1 MSSLYQQ
8 GKQWHQ
14 AEILQKSI
22 FDIFQGQPRVN
33 DADTKT
39 KTEVGQDQVKHA
51 GSDDDDHYVSDDD
64 DLYDADDYID
74 WKMPV
79 CKSYST
85 AAEAD
90 KQLCKESDLERV
102 ALDLN
107 LVFILI
113 M

>member
-1 MSSLYQQ
+1 
-8 GKQWHQ
+8 
-14 AEILQKSI
+14 
-22 FDIFQGQPRVN
+22 
-33 DADTKT
+33 
-39 KTEVGQDQVKHA
+39 
-51 GSDDDDHYVSDDD
+51 
-64 DLYDADDYID
+64 
-74 WKMPV
+74 MPV

-113 M
+113 MYILNHLIASDTQRDDSKAICTKHVPWAIIQIS

>member
-1 MSSLYQQ
+1 
-8 GKQWHQ
+8 
-14 AEILQKSI
+14 
-22 FDIFQGQPRVN
+22 
-33 DADTKT
+33 
-39 KTEVGQDQVKHA
+39 
-51 GSDDDDHYVSDDD
+51 
-64 DLYDADDYID
+64 
-74 WKMPV
+74 MPV

>member
-33 DADTKT
+33 DADAKT

-51 GSDDDDHYVSDDD
+51 GSDDDHHYVSDDD
-64 DLYDADDYID
+64 DLYDGDDYID
-74 WKMPV
+74 
-79 CKSYST
+79 
-85 AAEAD
+85 
-90 KQLCKESDLERV
+90 
-102 ALDLN
+102 
-107 LVFILI
+107 
-113 M
+113 

>member
-39 KTEVGQDQVKHA
+39 KTEVGQDQVEHA
-51 GSDDDDHYVSDDD
+51 GSDDDHHYVSDDD
-64 DLYDADDYID
+64 DLYDGAPS
-74 WKMPV
+74 PV
-79 CKSYST
+79 MI
-85 AAEAD
+85 
-90 KQLCKESDLERV
+90 
-102 ALDLN
+102 
-107 LVFILI
+107 ILI
-113 M
+113 EKCLCAKVIPQQQRPTSSCARRATWSAWHWI